1 MIFTG
6 LLFGFLFG
14 FLLKRSRFC
23 PTGTIRDI
31 YLEKRYYNL
40 VLLLAII
47 FTNALIYHILRYF
60 DLVPMTFFAEFPVI
74 GIALGSFIFGF
85 GAIMCN
91 GCLTSTLIK
100 SGDGRIIGLISL
112 VTFTIT
118 SYIAVKGPLKPI
130 SKYFESGKLTLPDE
144 FIDKLPLSPII
155 LCAIIVL
162 VLYFLMFKHYKS
174 HKLKFKLPSR
184 YTGLRHIFCEKMWSK
199 ELTVILIGLLMGLA
213 FYFSSLTGR
222 VGSFGISTPILTW
235 ADKIC
240 PIETAGIGWG
250 VDGQGLGWGSMFV
263 LGIILGSFFTSFI
276 SKEFSIIMPN
286 KKTIIYTIIGSAL
299 MALGAIWGQGCIIS
313 NGFVFTAQLSMKG
326 WFAFV
331 FLMLGIWISARIFL
345 VTKQRS

>member
-31 YLEKRYYNL
+31 YLEKRYYNI

-47 FTNALIYHILRYF
+47 FTNALIYYILGYF
-60 DLVPMTFFAEFPVI
+60 NLIPEIFFGNFPVI
-74 GIALGSFIFGF
+74 AIALGSFIFGF

-100 SGDGRIIGLISL
+100 SGDGRVIGLISL

-118 SYIAVKGPLKPI
+118 SYIAIKGPLKPL
-130 SKYFESGKLTLPDE
+130 SKALENGKVTLTDNVLE
-144 FIDKLPLSPII
+144 KLPISPII
-155 LCAIIVL
+155 ICAIIVL
-162 VLYFLMFKHYKS
+162 VLYFLMFRHYKT

-184 YTGLRHIFCEKMWSK
+184 YTGLRHVFCEKMWSK
-199 ELTVILIGLLMGLA
+199 ELTVILIGLLMGLS
-213 FYFSSLTGR
+213 FYFSGLTGR
-222 VGSFGISTPILTW
+222 DGSFGISTPILTW

-286 KKTIIYTIIGSAL
+286 KKTILFTIIGSIL
-299 MALGAIWGQGCIIS
+299 MALGSIWGQGCIIS
-313 NGFVFTAQLSMKG
+313 NGFVFTAQFSIKG
-326 WFAFV
+326 WFAFL
-331 FLMLGIWISARIFL
+331 FLMLGVWVSARIFL
-345 VTKQRS
+345 VSKKRS

>member
-1 MIFTG
+1 MIYTG

-60 DLVPMTFFAEFPVI
+60 DLVPMTYFAEFPVI
-74 GIALGSFIFGF
+74 GIALGSFVFGF

-100 SGDGRIIGLISL
+100 SGDGRVIGLISL

-144 FIDKLPLSPII
+144 FLDKLPFSPII

-184 YTGLRHIFCEKMWSK
+184 YTGLRHVFCEKMWSK
-199 ELTVILIGLLMGLA
+199 ELTVILIGLLMGFA

-240 PIETAGIGWG
+240 PIETAGIG
-250 VDGQGLGWGSMFV
+250 
-263 LGIILGSFFTSFI
+263 
-276 SKEFSIIMPN
+276 
-286 KKTIIYTIIGSAL
+286 
-299 MALGAIWGQGCIIS
+299 
-313 NGFVFTAQLSMKG
+313 
-326 WFAFV
+326 
-331 FLMLGIWISARIFL
+331 
-345 VTKQRS
+345 

>member
-1 MIFTG
+1 MIYTG

-60 DLVPMTFFAEFPVI
+60 ELVPMTFLVEFPVI
-74 GIALGSFIFGF
+74 GIAFGSLIFGF
-85 GAIMCN
+85 GAVMCN

-118 SYIAVKGPLKPI
+118 SYIAVKGPLKPL
-130 SKYFESGKLTLPDE
+130 SNYFANGKLTLPDE
-144 FIDKLPLSPII
+144 FLEKLPFSPII
-155 LCAIIVL
+155 LCAVVVL
-162 VLYFLMFKHYKS
+162 VLYFLMFRHYKS

-184 YTGLRHIFCEKMWSK
+184 YTGIRHIFCEKMWSK
-199 ELTVILIGLLMGLA
+199 ELTVVLIGLLMGLA

-222 VGSFGISTPILTW
+222 IGSFGISTPI
-235 ADKIC
+235 
-240 PIETAGIGWG
+240 
-250 VDGQGLGWGSMFV
+250 

-331 FLMLGIWISARIFL
+331 FLMIGIWISARIFL